1 MSETGNIIT
10 HSLAQNPVQHVVSA
24 STVSAGVTGKII
36 SDPESISAW
45 DSAVSLSSDLA
56 IFAGLFLTCF
66 LIFRAYRA
74 DQIDR
79 ATLRKLN
86 IDIAESGRRKSDRS
100 NPPSDN

>member
-1 MSETGNIIT
+1 MHETGNIIY
-10 HSLAQNPVQHVVSA
+10 HSLAQNPVQHAISA
-24 STVSAGVTGKII
+24 ATVSAGAGGKVF
-36 SDPESISAW
+36 SDPNSISWW

-56 IFAGLFLTCF
+56 ILAGLFLTCF

-86 IDIAESGRRKSDRS
+86 IDIAEQGRRKSGRS
-100 NPPSDN
+100 TT